1 MRLKIDIT
9 KDDKYYYFN
18 DNKIKIEI
26 LEKEI
31 NSDRVRFMI
40 DNGLVLLVQNNEP
53 KIDEYGNSHYED
65 IVAQVYEID
74 LENGYISIK
83 DDSIRDK
90 YVKQLRKIKEAEVH
104 PISVDMYGYTNPNI
118 LSIKLSDFLLI
129 GFRLNGG
136 I

>member
-1 MRLKIDIT
+1 MRLKVDIT
-9 KDDKYYYFN
+9 RDDKYYYIN

-53 KIDEYGNSHYED
+53 IIDEYGNSHYED
-65 IVAQVYEID
+65 IVAQVYDID
-74 LENGYISIK
+74 LENGYISIE
-83 DDSIRDK
+83 DDSIRDRYAK
-90 YVKQLRKIKEAEVH
+90 RLRKIQEAEAY
-104 PISVDMYGYTNPNI
+104 PILVDMYGYINSSI
-118 LSIKLSDFLLI
+118 LFNKISDFLLI

-136 I
+136 L

>member
-1 MRLKIDIT
+1 MRLKIALT

-53 KIDEYGNSHYED
+53 KIDKYGNSHYED
-65 IVAQVYEID
+65 IVAQVSDID
-74 LENGYISIK
+74 LENGYISIE

-104 PISVDMYGYTNPNI
+104 PISVGMYGYTNPNI

-129 GFRLNGG
+129 GFRLEGG